1 MRRIPREG
9 GRMQPYTLTR
19 MLLRPVKW
27 IFENLGSMDFFF
39 KKPGDFSLSRDI
51 LELQKKIGLQA
62 ISLLFESVSSSIEV
76 LGVLLIYCVLNAGI
90 FILLYSTKNMLFV
103 KNLRKIVFL
112 PKILKVFWK
121 RYDLVLSMLSK

>member
-9 GRMQPYTLTR
+9 GRMQPYMLTR

-112 PKILKVFWK
+112 PKIL
-121 RYDLVLSMLSK
+121 

>member
-1 MRRIPREG
+1 MWRIPTERDW
-9 GRMQPYTLTR
+9 MQTYILTR
-19 MLLRPVKW
+19 MLLRLV
-27 IFENLGSMDFFF
+27 NLHFWKSWEYGLFF

-51 LELQKKIGLQA
+51 LESQKKIGLQA
-62 ISLLFESVSSSIEV
+62 ISLLFQSVSSSTEV

-112 PKILKVFWK
+112 QKILFWK
-121 RYDLVLSMLSK
+121 KYDLALSKLSK